1 MCYLKEKERKERQK
15 ERKERK
21 KRKKEKKD
29 RKKERKKEK
38 KEKEEEKD
46 FSFVVIPL
54 LGILLCCS
62 SVTSFVSRL
71 ASLACT
77 SLGPAQ

>member
-1 MCYLKEKERKERQK
+1 MKEKERKERQK
-15 ERKERK
+15 ERKERQ
-21 KRKKEKKD
+21 EE

-38 KEKEEEKD
+38 EKEEEKG

-62 SVTSFVSRL
+62 LVTSFVSRL

-77 SLGPAQ
+77 SLGPTQ

>member
-1 MCYLKEKERKERQK
+1 MCYLKEKERKE
-15 ERKERK
+15 
-21 KRKKEKKD
+21 RKKEKKD

-38 KEKEEEKD
+38 KEREEEKD

-62 SVTSFVSRL
+62 PVTSLVSRL
-71 ASLACT
+71 ASLART
-77 SLGPAQ
+77 SLGLAQ

>member
-1 MCYLKEKERKERQK
+1 MLLERK
-15 ERKERK
+15 RK
-21 KRKKEKKD
+21 KRKTERKKEKKD

-38 KEKEEEKD
+38 KEKEEEKE
-46 FSFVVIPL
+46 FSFVVIR
-54 LGILLCCS
+54 S

-71 ASLACT
+71 ASLART

>member
-1 MCYLKEKERKERQK
+1 MLLERKRKKRKKERKERQ
-15 ERKERK
+15 EE
-21 KRKKEKKD
+21 
-29 RKKERKKEK
+29 RKKERKKEQ

-71 ASLACT
+71 ASLART
-77 SLGPAQ
+77 SLGPA

>member
-1 MCYLKEKERKERQK
+1 MLLERK
-15 ERKERK
+15 RK
-21 KRKKEKKD
+21 KRKKEKKERKERQEE
-29 RKKERKKEK
+29 RKKERKKEQ

>member
-1 MCYLKEKERKERQK
+1 MLLERK
-15 ERKERK
+15 RKKRKTERK
-21 KRKKEKKD
+21 KRKTG
-29 RKKERKKEK
+29 RKKERK

>member
-21 KRKKEKKD
+21 KRKKD
-29 RKKERKKEK
+29 RKKEK

-62 SVTSFVSRL
+62 SVTSLVSRL
-71 ASLACT
+71 ASLART
-77 SLGPAQ
+77 SLGLAQ

>member
-21 KRKKEKKD
+21 KRKKD
-29 RKKERKKEK
+29 RKKEK
-38 KEKEEEKD
+38 KEKEEEKE
-46 FSFVVIPL
+46 FSFVVIR
-54 LGILLCCS
+54 S

-71 ASLACT
+71 ASLART

>member
-1 MCYLKEKERKERQK
+1 MKEK

-71 ASLACT
+71 ASLAR
-77 SLGPAQ
+77 SRLGPAQYHY

>member
-1 MCYLKEKERKERQK
+1 MLVERKKQKKRQK

-21 KRKKEKKD
+21 KRKTG
-29 RKKERKKEK
+29 RKKEREK

-71 ASLACT
+71 ASLART
-77 SLGPAQ
+77 NLGPAQ

>member
-1 MCYLKEKERKERQK
+1 MLLERK
-15 ERKERK
+15 RK
-21 KRKKEKKD
+21 KRKKEKKERKERQEE

>member
-1 MCYLKEKERKERQK
+1 MLLERK
-15 ERKERK
+15 RKKRKTERK
-21 KRKKEKKD
+21 KRKKD

-46 FSFVVIPL
+46 FSFVVIR
-54 LGILLCCS
+54 S

-71 ASLACT
+71 ASLART